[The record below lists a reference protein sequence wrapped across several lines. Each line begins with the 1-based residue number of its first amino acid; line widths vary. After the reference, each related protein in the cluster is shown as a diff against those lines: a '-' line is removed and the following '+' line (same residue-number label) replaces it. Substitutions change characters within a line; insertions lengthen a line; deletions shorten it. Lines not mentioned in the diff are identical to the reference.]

1 MSGEQRP
8 RSIPHPKRP
17 GDLTSGW
24 FVVTIVVWAGVFAGF
39 AAVWA
44 ASRQIGLST
53 WWLGPRAGGRSIMVS
68 LIPFVPGLTMVVAVL
83 ARVRYVWIIGLIA
96 SLIVVAIG
104 LVDLSRVARLGAV
117 EIALGVAG
125 CAVSLA
131 SWTGTVST
139 QARASSD
146 R

>member
-1 MSGEQRP
+1 
-8 RSIPHPKRP
+8 
-17 GDLTSGW
+17 
-24 FVVTIVVWAGVFAGF
+24 
-39 AAVWA
+39 
-44 ASRQIGLST
+44 
-53 WWLGPRAGGRSIMVS
+53 MVS
-68 LIPFVPGLTMVVAVL
+68 LIPFVPGLTMVVAAV

-104 LVDLSRVARLGAV
+104 LVDLGRVARLGAV

>member
-1 MSGEQRP
+1 M
-8 RSIPHPKRP
+8 
-17 GDLTSGW
+17 
-24 FVVTIVVWAGVFAGF
+24 VTMATWAGIIAGI

-53 WWLGPRAGGRSIMVS
+53 WWLGPRAGDRSIVVS
-68 LIPFVPGLTMVVAVL
+68 LIPFVPGVTMIIAAV
-83 ARVRYVWIIGLIA
+83 ARVRYVWAIGIVA
-96 SLIVVAIG
+96 SLIVMAIG
-104 LVDLSRVARLGAV
+104 LGDLSRVARLGAV

-139 QARASSD
+139 RARASGD